1 MVTPI
6 THYMYDAEPCGRS
19 SRDADTFPMTRA
31 RSAER
36 SFTFMDETTGFEPQR
51 PPFRFIGDI
60 EEDDAVDVASLWAVN
75 ARGAGRCVQVNVVD
89 R

>member
-1 MVTPI
+1 
-6 THYMYDAEPCGRS
+6 
-19 SRDADTFPMTRA
+19 MTRA
-31 RSAER
+31 RSAR
-36 SFTFMDETTGFEPQR
+36 QSFTIIDETTGFESWR
-51 PPFRFIGDI
+51 SPPWLIGDI